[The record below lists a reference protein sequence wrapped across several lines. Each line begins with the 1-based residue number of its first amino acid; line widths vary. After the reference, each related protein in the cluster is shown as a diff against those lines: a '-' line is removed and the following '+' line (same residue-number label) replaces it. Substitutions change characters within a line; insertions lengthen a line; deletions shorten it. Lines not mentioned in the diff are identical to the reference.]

1 MRVGP
6 RGEPKEEGQPMEELE
21 QRITELE
28 EKVEYL
34 FSLVSTPAV
43 LQIPDMDQAEQLV
56 TQELGGM
63 VITRE
68 TEEISQVDAT
78 GWDAQSPARRAASKK
93 AQTDK
98 AIPLPDNF
106 NPSVVGY
113 NSRDFQND
121 FPEVDATKVFNS
133 FVSHHRSKGDV
144 SKNWMEKF
152 FSYAAGAVKIE
163 KEHRQSQPKT
173 RETDSMGLPL
183 DRAARIRAKRAEL
196 DNHQQQL
203 AYEDERETNQ

>member
-1 MRVGP
+1 
-6 RGEPKEEGQPMEELE
+6 MEELE
-21 QRITELE
+21 RRITELE

-56 TQELGGM
+56 TQELGAM

-68 TEEISQVDAT
+68 TEEISQVDAEEVWPQT
-78 GWDAQSPARRAASKK
+78 VSSAAVDALNR
-93 AQTDK
+93 AQTRQ
-98 AIPLPDNF
+98 AIALPPAFHPATVGYGIDAF
-106 NPSVVGY
+106 NADYPSVNAV
-113 NSRDFQND
+113 
-121 FPEVDATKVFNS
+121 EVLQS
-133 FVSHHRSKGDV
+133 FISHHRSKGDV
-144 SKNWMEKF
+144 SKNWMAKF
-152 FSYAAGAVKIE
+152 FSYAATAVKME
-163 KEHRQSQPKT
+163 KERRQSQPKD